1 METSLQNRGE
11 NYRNFIEECRA
22 ILVEAEFTA
31 RWTMLEA
38 YHLLGQKI
46 ALSGATPLRVAKD
59 LGKSERTIQYAV
71 RFALKYPA
79 IEDLPG
85 GKSISWR
92 KVIKLI
98 TTPGKEI
105 PEEHCR
111 YCPIHCPCGK
121 NEAINGHQT
130 SD

>member
-1 METSLQNRGE
+1 MKEIQTDE
-11 NYRNFIEECRA
+11 KYKHFIEECRA

-31 RWTMLEA
+31 RWTILEA
-38 YHLLGQKI
+38 YHQIGQKI
-46 ALSGATPLRVAKD
+46 ALSGATPLQVARD

-71 RFALKYPA
+71 RFALKYPS
-79 IEDLPG
+79 IDDVPG

-98 TTPGKEI
+98 TTPGEQE

-111 YCPIHCPCGK
+111 HCTLHCPGCGEPTLDK
-121 NEAINGHQT
+121 GI
-130 SD
+130 